1 MLTFDFRS
9 SNMCSGLPPPLD
21 ITIQS
26 SLAGRPVAME
36 SPMIRCLGID
46 GRGAGEGAGRT
57 VGERGRR
64 AGGTVGAGGGGAVGG
79 GAGGA
84 VNSSVRGGEDGS
96 SVVRG
101 GSSSSVE
108 GWLLGR

>member
-57 VGERGRR
+57 VGGR
-64 AGGTVGAGGGGAVGG
+64 GG

-84 VNSSVRGGEDGS
+84 RGGAVNSAVRGGEDGS